1 MGKQICVAWWQTFLL
16 GRSIFWGVSC
26 TEGIRLV
33 PIPISTLISA
43 DLGVD
48 SSSEIAWFECSEEK
62 ILEKKNTLP
71 ETSRKDISSFDFQGL
86 LGISSLKGVST
97 STKFRTLAFRPF
109 SVITTVDSR
118 NPAPLNMDETL

>member
-1 MGKQICVAWWQTFLL
+1 MCCLSEDACYVLLLHSPRLNIAPEKWWQTFLL

-33 PIPISTLISA
+33 PIPISTLISV

-71 ETSRKDISSFDFQGL
+71 ET
-86 LGISSLKGVST
+86 
-97 STKFRTLAFRPF
+97 
-109 SVITTVDSR
+109 
-118 NPAPLNMDETL
+118 NMAPEYSIPKRHFIF